1 MSRTF
6 KDIPYRLVYEYK
18 TNRVKYPKHE
28 YFYDSEK
35 DDIKLREYE
44 YHFNRFEQKTKSRK
58 YYHHMSTPSWWTRA
72 VMNRP
77 NRRAARVWERQVLF
91 QDIELADPP
100 GVSRKPHKYYW

>member
-18 TNRVKYPKHE
+18 TNYVKYPKNE

-35 DDIKLREYE
+35 DDIKRREYE
-44 YHFNRFEQKTKSRK
+44 YHFNRFEQETKSRK

-77 NRRAARVWERQVLF
+77 NRRAARVWERRVLF